1 MKKKR
6 CPGQR
11 DMRQRPFYV
20 HASCFQDDR
29 VKPRARCLDC
39 GSIFAVTKDGLLH
52 KHWRYP

>member
-20 HASCFQDDR
+20 HASCCQDDR